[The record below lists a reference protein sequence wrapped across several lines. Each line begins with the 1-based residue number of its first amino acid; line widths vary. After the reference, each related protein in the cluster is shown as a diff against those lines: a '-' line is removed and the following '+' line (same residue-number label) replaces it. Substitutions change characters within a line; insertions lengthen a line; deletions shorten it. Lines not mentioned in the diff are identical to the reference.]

1 MGRRW
6 NMTKLLKSKYS
17 FFIFIIA
24 IILLAGG
31 LLGIVKRLIPGL
43 EGWGFN
49 AIIGLQGKD
58 DRSAV
63 IVTYSIA
70 LAVLEILSSIGLLM
84 YRKFGLK
91 LVMVTLSISAAGSL
105 VSIIIGDMGAVFSL
119 AVRAAGIVFFS
130 YKTVR
135 TEFS

>member
-1 MGRRW
+1 
-6 NMTKLLKSKYS
+6 MTKLLKSKYR

-31 LLGIVKRLIPGL
+31 LLGIAKRLIPGL

-49 AIIGLQGKD
+49 AIIGLQGKND
-58 DRSAV
+58 GSTV
-63 IVTYSIA
+63 IVIYSIT
-70 LAVLEILSSIGLLM
+70 LAVLEILSSIGLLI

-91 LVMVTLSISAAGSL
+91 LVMVTLSVSAAGSL
-105 VSIIIGDMGAVFSL
+105 VSILIGDMGAIFSL
-119 AVRAAGIVFFS
+119 AVRAVGIAFFS
-130 YKTVR
+130 YKRAR